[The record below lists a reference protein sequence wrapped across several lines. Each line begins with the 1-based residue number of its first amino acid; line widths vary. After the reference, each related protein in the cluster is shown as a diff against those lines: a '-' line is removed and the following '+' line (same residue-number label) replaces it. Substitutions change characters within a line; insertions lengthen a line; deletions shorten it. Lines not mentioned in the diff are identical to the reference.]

1 MAFRRSALFGS
12 SKSCRYSSSRLGVD
26 MENAEANKKMLDKP
40 QEAEATPIDYR
51 DLEKFLFCG
60 TYQII
65 VAIIYQIAS
74 FIFGF
79 NLIFM
84 AFMILEPTWRCDSPH
99 NVSSEI
105 FNASSSTDRC
115 AMLRSGQCSSPTWY
129 NWDLVCDRKHI
140 AYAVLSIQ
148 MGALLVGTALISR
161 MADRFGRKPVLL
173 LSMIAQAV
181 VGIATAFANSWQVF
195 ATCRFFA
202 GLFGAGLMSVVGVYV
217 VENVSKSNRL
227 FIMAIGGVNI
237 GIALSSLLAFAFQH
251 WRPLSIAA
259 SSFGF
264 VTALLLLGTRET
276 PRWLIQ
282 HGKAEQARK
291 TYQYILRVNRKQAE
305 QMNDEQWH
313 TLIEHAQRRSGRR
326 PTFCDLF
333 RRRELFTRTVV
344 LCYCM
349 FVMKLV
355 SNLLMFSMDDLVG
368 SIYLNSVIY
377 GLVNWLGGLICSCV
391 DRVFRQFGRKHMVG
405 TLLSLVI
412 VCTLCLTI
420 EKWLELNY
428 HALQR
433 AVVFVGAFSSSPLWI
448 SLNLVIVESFPTMLS
463 GRHFQ
468 KYCFGIE
475 FHAGQCWRT
484 HRPPVAVVGKIQNCR
499 VEKVEK
505 QLCFEATKWKPIPWI
520 VVTVAAVCA
529 QLTFLVKIPETKGK
543 PLTEGFGG
551 RDEKSALPNRE
562 LQK

>member
-1 MAFRRSALFGS
+1 
-12 SKSCRYSSSRLGVD
+12 
-26 MENAEANKKMLDKP
+26 
-40 QEAEATPIDYR
+40 
-51 DLEKFLFCG
+51 
-60 TYQII
+60 
-65 VAIIYQIAS
+65 
-74 FIFGF
+74 
-79 NLIFM
+79 
-84 AFMILEPTWRCDSPH
+84 
-99 NVSSEI
+99 
-105 FNASSSTDRC
+105 
-115 AMLRSGQCSSPTWY
+115 
-129 NWDLVCDRKHI
+129 
-140 AYAVLSIQ
+140 

-412 VCTLCLTI
+412 VCILCLTI

-448 SLNLVIVESFPTMLS
+448 SLNLVIVESFPTMLRSTVS
-463 GRHFQ
+463 GLSSML
-468 KYCFGIE
+468 
-475 FHAGQCWRT
+475 
-484 HRPPVAVVGKIQNCR
+484 VNVGGLI
-499 VEKVEK
+499 VP
-505 QLCFEATKWKPIPWI
+505 QLLWSATKWKPIPWI